1 MERQFE
7 VRSASKICLQPSFN
21 QLENALCK
29 AISMSELPHLI
40 ESNMKPIFTINE
52 T

>member
-1 MERQFE
+1 MERLFE
-7 VRSASKICLQPSFN
+7 VQSASKICFQLSFN
-21 QLENALCK
+21 QHENAFSK
-29 AISMSELPHLI
+29 IISMSELAHLI